1 MIAKHFFFFYF
12 TKLRPEEM
20 KLFSSAWHGTKTI
33 FGLGSKT
40 ASRWVY
46 QQIPEDMLPT
56 AQQKK
61 KRKLAKSWL
70 PKFKY
75 ADCCSTLKTECKQG
89 HNIFGNAHYQYLLSV
104 TLLKMF
110 VCGCRLPER
119 FLANVLWLAP
129 TFFFVYAIVCT
140 STSVLSVSLPSVQW
154 ASKVPQW
161 HLY

>member
-1 MIAKHFFFFYF
+1 MSLSANNRRYAAHRP
-12 TKLRPEEM
+12 TKR
-20 KLFSSAWHGTKTI
+20 
-33 FGLGSKT
+33 
-40 ASRWVY
+40 
-46 QQIPEDMLPT
+46 
-56 AQQKK
+56 

-119 FLANVLWLAP
+119 FLANVLWLALP
-129 TFFFVYAIVCT
+129 FFFLYTVHNCLYFHFCT
-140 STSVLSVSLPSVQW
+140 ENESCISSVSIKGASVTLVLKEGAISPDQW
-154 ASKVPQW
+154 KPLITVPV
-161 HLY
+161 HIYLYCNGVPRVP

>member
-1 MIAKHFFFFYF
+1 MIAKHFFFSILQSYG
-12 TKLRPEEM
+12 LR
-20 KLFSSAWHGTKTI
+20 KWSSSPQLDMAPKQ
-33 FGLGSKT
+33 FLGWGQKQQVDEFISK
-40 ASRWVY
+40 Y
-46 QQIPEDMLPT
+46 QKICCPPPNK
-56 AQQKK
+56 KK